1 VCVGHSK
8 GEHPGV
14 AGGPDARGAVLDGEA
29 FTSWNSQPFGAEAVA
44 RGVRLAPG
52 CQLGRDED
60 ARDRQPRH
68 REVPHRGLQARRGD
82 DRPALGRQLLEEL
95 EAAVE
100 SGQRPL
106 LARLSG
112 RDPAHLRERIDVGRK
127 PSDQL
132 HARHVDRSE
141 HVGRGQVAFQRPL
154 GPGGAD
160 RRHRVDQDAVQ
171 VEYDRCRVEVKG
183 RQLRGVIFDLDGVLA
198 VSEPLLA
205 EAAIELFVE
214 KGYTMTAED
223 FRPFIGMGEDRYIG
237 GAAEARGIS
246 LDIPSGKA
254 RLYEIYERVIR
265 GRLRPLPGAR
275 EFVAECRRRGLAVAV
290 ASGADR
296 VKVAANLR
304 EIGLPES
311 SFDAVIDGNQVAHK
325 KPAPDI
331 FLEAGRRLGLAPGAC
346 LVIEDAVSGV
356 AAARA
361 AGMRCLALTTSFEA
375 RDLGGADWI
384 TSDLAQVP
392 QEALGW

>member
-1 VCVGHSK
+1 M
-8 GEHPGV
+8 
-14 AGGPDARGAVLDGEA
+14 
-29 FTSWNSQPFGAEAVA
+29 
-44 RGVRLAPG
+44 
-52 CQLGRDED
+52 
-60 ARDRQPRH
+60 
-68 REVPHRGLQARRGD
+68 
-82 DRPALGRQLLEEL
+82 
-95 EAAVE
+95 
-100 SGQRPL
+100 
-106 LARLSG
+106 
-112 RDPAHLRERIDVGRK
+112 
-127 PSDQL
+127 
-132 HARHVDRSE
+132 
-141 HVGRGQVAFQRPL
+141 
-154 GPGGAD
+154 
-160 RRHRVDQDAVQ
+160 
-171 VEYDRCRVEVKG
+171 
-183 RQLRGVIFDLDGVLA
+183 IFDLDGVLA

-205 EAAIELFVE
+205 EAAIELFAE